1 MSTELDATNRLAAV
15 AADHSAAI
23 RSAVTAYAA
32 THNAAIAHHD
42 LLQMVPDYAALIMA
56 AENVKAAADAADRA
70 MRAEL
75 ALVLDETGAPAI
87 GGRHHTVSIAS
98 APAAVVITDAG
109 AIPAAYIRTTEAPD
123 KAAIRKAIEAGEDV
137 PGAVLSRGNG
147 APVLSIRKR
156 NQK

>member
-1 MSTELDATNRLAAV
+1 MSAELDATNRLAAV

-23 RSAVTAYAA
+23 RVAVQSYAA
-32 THNAAIAHHD
+32 AHNAAVGHHD
-42 LLQMVPDYAALIMA
+42 LLAQVPDYAALIMA
-56 AENVKAAADAADRA
+56 AENVKAAADAADKA
-70 MRAEL
+70 MRNAL

-87 GGRHHTVSIAS
+87 GGKHHTVSIAS
-98 APAAVVITDAG
+98 APAAVVITDAN
-109 AIPAAYIRTTEAPD
+109 AIPAAFIRTTEAPD
-123 KAAIRKAIEAGEDV
+123 KAAIRKAIEAGDDV